1 MRAFRQRAASNS
13 GRSEEPAQSLE
24 PANRPDV
31 LERGDP
37 ALAVPGELV
46 AGGKSGEI
54 GSHLGVD
61 PRSSADTPGVLGR
74 GLVRQ
79 SSQAFVVFQL
89 SEGAHV
95 RGDNV
100 VR

>member
-13 GRSEEPAQSLE
+13 GRSEKPAQSLE
-24 PANRPDV
+24 PANRPDI
-31 LERGDP
+31 LECGDP
-37 ALAVPGELV
+37 ALAVPGELI
-46 AGGKSGEI
+46 AGGKPGEI

-61 PRSSADTPGVLGR
+61 PRGSADTPGVLGG

-79 SSQAFVVFQL
+79 SSQAFMALQL
-89 SEGAHV
+89 SEGAQV